1 MGIAGT
7 NSQRG
12 GRLAVAG
19 FPFASASFA
28 PSSLIR
34 LALGVGMA
42 ALALP
47 IPAQAQLF
55 GNSSPSF
62 APSPLRPPG
71 DVPSAPP
78 SSPQNA
84 PTAAPAAPSGSA
96 APKGPMLQS
105 LTPSNVQLHSGP
117 ATVATIPA
125 VPAGQGALAVTAR
138 FGRDLPQINGGLH
151 WRVYRTEQNGAPRL
165 VKEDK
170 GPTPT
175 FVLPPGAYVVSVG
188 FGLANVTKAVQLRA
202 ETMKDVIEIP
212 AGGLRIE
219 GRVGDVKIPAGQIS
233 FDLYKGSQFEPGDKR
248 PLATAIMTGD
258 VVLVPEG
265 TYHIVSN
272 YGDANATVRSDIRVQ
287 AGKLTDTTI
296 NHRAAIIT
304 LKLVNERGGE
314 ARANTQWSVLTPG
327 GDVIKESIGAFPR
340 VILAEGEYRVV
351 ARNDNRTYED
361 GFRVVNGVDREV
373 EVVAR

>member
-7 NSQRG
+7 RT
-12 GRLAVAG
+12 GRASALAPWVLAGAVLAVSAPAAAQSFSG
-19 FPFASASFA
+19 FP
-28 PSSLIR
+28 
-34 LALGVGMA
+34 VV
-42 ALALP
+42 
-47 IPAQAQLF
+47 
-55 GNSSPSF
+55 
-62 APSPLRPPG
+62 RPPN
-71 DVPSAPP
+71 DVPSVPP
-78 SSPQNA
+78 GPAQNITPPA
-84 PTAAPAAPSGSA
+84 ATTAPAPV
-96 APKGPMLQS
+96 PKGPTLQS
-105 LTPSNVQLHSGP
+105 LPPAGNPGASAHAV
-117 ATVATIPA
+117 ATVPS
-125 VPAGQGALAVTAR
+125 GQGALAVSAR
-138 FGRDLPQINGGLH
+138 FGRDLPAIIGGLH
-151 WRVYRTEQNGAPRL
+151 WRVYRSDQNGIPRL

-175 FVLPPGAYVVSVG
+175 FALAPGAYIVNVA
-188 FGLANVTKAVQLRA
+188 FGLASVTKVVQLHA
-202 ETMKDVIEIP
+202 ESLKDVFEIP

-219 GRVGDVKIPAGQIS
+219 GRVGDARIPHGQIS
-233 FDLYKGSQFEPGDKR
+233 FEVYKGSQFEPGDKR
-248 PLATAIMTGD
+248 PIATAIMTGD

-287 AGKLTDTTI
+287 VGKLTDTTI

-351 ARNDNRTYED
+351 ARNDSKTYERE
-361 GFRVVNGVDREV
+361 FRVVNGVDGEV
-373 EVVAR
+373 EVIAR